1 MEDIKIKFNV
11 GDKVITYDGIQGRIV
26 DICHCQHCKDK
37 GFFEPIIEFE
47 NGQRT
52 SITLSDVK
60 NGCMA
65 YYLIGKQVLGN
76 KIEKEELQK
85 QLAELED
92 RKKLL
97 RKQIWRLDNVMV
109 EDWKER
115 REQRKD
121 REEETAEQRM
131 ERVLE
136 HINTAIEM
144 LPDNGKKEALK
155 SAIETYLTDNSKLS

>member
-1 MEDIKIKFNV
+1 MNEIKFNV
-11 GDKVITYDGIQGRIV
+11 GDKVISFTGLQGKIEKVFNGKDYILAYIKYEDGKEDYITER
-26 DICHCQHCKDK
+26 DK
-37 GFFEPIIEFE
+37 THNFDSF
-47 NGQRT
+47 
-52 SITLSDVK
+52 
-60 NGCMA
+60 
-65 YYLIGKQVLGN
+65 YLIGKNVFGN
-76 KIEKEELQK
+76 KIEKEELQ
-85 QLAELED
+85 QELAEIEA

-97 RKQIWRLDNVMV
+97 RKQLWRLDNVMV

-155 SAIETYLTDNSKLS
+155 SAIETYLTDNSKPS

>member
-26 DICHCQHCKDK
+26 DICHCPICEER
-37 GFFEPIIEFE
+37 GFFEPIIELE
-47 NGQRT
+47 NGKRVD
-52 SITLSDVK
+52 ITVYDAK
-60 NGCMA
+60 NGCPD
-65 YYLIGKQVLGN
+65 YYLIGRQVLGN
-76 KIEKEELQK
+76 KIEKEELQ
-85 QLAELED
+85 QELAEIEA

-97 RKQIWRLDNVMV
+97 RKQLWRLDNVMV

-121 REEETAEQRM
+121 RVEETAEQRM

-136 HINTAIEM
+136 RINTAIET